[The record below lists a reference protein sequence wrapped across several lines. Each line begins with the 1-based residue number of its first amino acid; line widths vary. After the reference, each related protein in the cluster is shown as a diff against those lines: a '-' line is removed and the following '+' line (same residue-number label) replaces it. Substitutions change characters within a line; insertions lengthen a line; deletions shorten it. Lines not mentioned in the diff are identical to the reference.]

1 MLRDR
6 GNIKW
11 TAMMLPEHIH
21 ELRKWEEEDKL
32 VKRPELTEWDLQEIQ
47 AEIDTAMRRRCQV
60 EVQTWRAGEIRTH
73 IGVIENLDP
82 RLKLICV
89 ADGWVDVNEIIT
101 VRMLE

>member
-1 MLRDR
+1 MLKDR

-21 ELRKWEEEDKL
+21 ELRKWEAEGDL

-47 AEIDTAMRRRCQV
+47 AEIDTAMRRQCQV

-73 IGVIENLDP
+73 TGTIENLDT
-82 RLKLICV
+82 RLKLIGV
-89 ADGWVDVNEIIT
+89 ADGWVDVDEIVA